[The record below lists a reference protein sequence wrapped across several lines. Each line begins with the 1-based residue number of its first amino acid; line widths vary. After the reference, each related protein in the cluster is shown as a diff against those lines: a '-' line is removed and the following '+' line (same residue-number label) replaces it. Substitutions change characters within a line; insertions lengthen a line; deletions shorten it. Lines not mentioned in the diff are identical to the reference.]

1 MPETTPRGLTR
12 LAFGGDYNPE
22 QWPESVWDE
31 DVRLMRE
38 AGVTMVSVGIFSWA
52 LLEPEPGVYDFGWLD
67 RIIGLLHEN
76 GVRVDLGTPTVV
88 PPAWF
93 YRAHPDALPVTADGT
108 RLAFGSRGAICH
120 SNGDYR
126 AAAANITTQ
135 LAERYADHPA
145 LAMWHVHNEYG
156 VPVSACY
163 CDSCAA
169 HFRRWLET
177 TYGSVD
183 GVNEAWG
190 TAFWGQRYAGFE
202 QIDPPRTAAT
212 VGNPGQALDYKR
224 FADATMR
231 ENFRMERDI
240 LHRLSPV
247 VPVTTNFMTALSQC
261 DSVDYWAWG
270 REVDIVTND
279 HYLITDGRRTH
290 VNLAM
295 AADLTRSVA
304 GGAPWILLEH
314 STSGINWQPRNPAKA
329 PGQMARNSLAH
340 VARGSEGA
348 MFFQWR
354 QSRRGAEKF
363 HSAMVPHGGTDT
375 RVWREVVEL
384 GASLDSLS
392 AIRGTR
398 TRADVAV
405 LWDWHSWW
413 AQNLDWRPSED
424 HDARERA
431 DAFYEALYD
440 RHLTVDFAHP
450 EADLSAY
457 PLVVVP
463 ALYLMTEAAGT
474 NLREYVENGG
484 TLVVSYFSGIVDE
497 YDAVHEGAYPGAL
510 RDVLGLTVEE
520 FSPLLPDQ
528 PVRIT
533 GPDGS
538 ELTGDVWTEFVVPH
552 GAETVWTYADGLT
565 AGHPAVTRHRHGEGT
580 AWYVS
585 TRLAAQ
591 GLDALLGR
599 AAEDARLP
607 SRADLPR
614 DVEVVRRNGE
624 SGSYVFVVNHTAAE
638 AKVTLEATAPNCSP
652 ANARRAGS
660 PSRRVPSGSYDSTA
674 EPLDSPSPARP
685 RAAGGGGLTSSGR
698 RSFPSRL
705 PQAPNSPSSQTE
717 FDIGQAR

>member
-22 QWPESVWDE
+22 QWPESVWQE

-38 AGVTMVSVGIFSWA
+38 AGVTLVSVGIFSWA
-52 LLEPEPGVYDFGWLD
+52 LLEPSPGTYDFGWLD
-67 RIIGLLHEN
+67 RLLDLLHEH
-76 GVRVDLGTPTVV
+76 GIRVDLGTPTVV
-88 PPAWF
+88 PPVWF
-93 YRAHPDALPVTADGT
+93 YRAHPEALPVTAEGV
-108 RLAFGSRGAICH
+108 RYEFGSRAAICH
-120 SNGDYR
+120 SNADYRR
-126 AAAANITTQ
+126 AAASITRK
-135 LAERYADHPA
+135 LAERYGDHPA

-163 CDSCAA
+163 CASCAA
-169 HFRRWLET
+169 HFRRWLAT
-177 TYGSVD
+177 TYGTVD
-183 GVNEAWG
+183 AVNEAWG
-190 TAFWGQRYAGFE
+190 TAFWGQRYGDLE
-202 QIDPPRTAAT
+202 DINPPRLTPAA
-212 VGNPGQALDYKR
+212 VNPAQALDYKR

-240 LHRLSPV
+240 LHRLSPGI
-247 VPVTTNFMTALSQC
+247 PVTTNFMTALSQC

-270 REVDIVTND
+270 REVDLVTND

-304 GGAPWILLEH
+304 GGAPWLLLEH
-314 STSGINWQPRNPAKA
+314 STSGVNWQLRNPAKA

-348 MFFQWR
+348 LFFQWR

-384 GASLDSLS
+384 GASVEALS
-392 AIRGTR
+392 EIRGTR
-398 TRADVAV
+398 TEADVAM

-413 AQNLDWRPSED
+413 AQNLDWRPSVD
-424 HDARERA
+424 HEARERA

-450 EADLSAY
+450 EADVSRY

-463 ALYLMTEAAGT
+463 ALYLMTEAAGR
-474 NLREYVENGG
+474 NLKAYVENGG

-497 YDAVHEGAYPGAL
+497 HDAVHEGAYPGPL

-520 FSPLLPDQ
+520 FSPLLPGER
-528 PVRIT
+528 VRVT
-533 GPDGS
+533 GPDGT
-538 ELTGDVWTEFVVPH
+538 ELAADVWTEFVVPR
-552 GAETVWTYADGLT
+552 GAETVLTYADGLA
-565 AGHPAVTRHRHGEGT
+565 AGLPAVTRHRLGEGT

-585 TRLAAQ
+585 TRLGAD

-599 AAEDARLP
+599 AGEDARLAP
-607 SRADLPR
+607 RADLPR
-614 DVEVVRRNGE
+614 DVEVVRRTGA
-624 SGSYVFVVNHTAAE
+624 SGTYLFAVNHTGSDV
-638 AKVTLEATAPNCSP
+638 KVPLEA
-652 ANARRAGS
+652 AGTELLT
-660 PSRRVPSGSYDSTA
+660 G
-674 EPLDSPSPARP
+674 EP
-685 RAAGGGGLTSSGR
+685 AAGRLAVPAGAVRVVRLGG
-698 RSFPSRL
+698 
-705 PQAPNSPSSQTE
+705 
-717 FDIGQAR
+717 

>member
-22 QWPESVWDE
+22 QWPEEVWRE

-52 LLEPEPGVYDFGWLD
+52 LLEPAPGEYDFGWLD
-67 RIIGLLHEN
+67 RVLDLLHEH
-76 GVRVDLGTPTVV
+76 GVRVDLGTPTAA

-93 YRAHPDALPVTADGT
+93 YRAHPEALPVTEQGV
-108 RLAFGSRGAICH
+108 RHEFGSRAAICH
-120 SNGDYR
+120 SNADYR
-126 AAAANITTQ
+126 AAAAHITTR
-135 LAERYADHPA
+135 LAERYGDHPGLA
-145 LAMWHVHNEYG
+145 LWHVHNEYG

-169 HFRRWLET
+169 HFRRWLRAT
-177 TYGSVD
+177 HGTVD
-183 GVNEAWG
+183 AVNEAWG
-190 TAFWGQRYAGFE
+190 TAFWGQHYTDLE
-202 QIDPPRTAAT
+202 QINPPRATPT
-212 VGNPGQALDYKR
+212 VGNPAQALDYRR

-231 ENFRMERDI
+231 ENFVMERDV
-240 LHRLSPV
+240 LHRLSPG

-270 REVDIVTND
+270 HEVDLVTND

-314 STSGINWQPRNPAKA
+314 STSGVNWQPRNPAKA

-384 GASLDSLS
+384 GASLDTL
-392 AIRGTR
+392 APVRGTR
-398 TRADVAV
+398 TQADVAV

-413 AQNLDWRPSED
+413 AQNLAWHPSED

-431 DAFYEALYD
+431 DTFYEVLYD

-450 EADLSAY
+450 EADLSRH

-463 ALYLMTEAAGT
+463 ALYLMTETAGA
-474 NLREYVENGG
+474 NLRGYVEGGG
-484 TLVVSYFSGIVDE
+484 TLVVSYFSGIVDAH
-497 YDAVHEGAYPGAL
+497 DAVHAGAHPGAL

-520 FSPLLPDQ
+520 FSPLLPGET
-528 PVRIT
+528 VRLS
-533 GPDGS
+533 GPDGP
-538 ELTGDVWTEFVVPH
+538 ELSGDVWTEFVVPR
-552 GAETVWTYADGLT
+552 GAEPVWSYADGLT
-565 AGHPAVTRHRHGEGT
+565 AGRPAVTRHRLGAGT

-585 TRLAAQ
+585 TRLGHE
-591 GLDALLGR
+591 GLDAVLGR
-599 AAEDARLP
+599 AAEDAGITP
-607 SRADLPR
+607 RADLPR
-614 DVEVVRRNGE
+614 DVEVVRR
-624 SGSYVFVVNHTAAE
+624 SGTSGTYLFALNHTATD
-638 AKVTLEATAPNCSP
+638 AKVPLET
-652 ANARRAGS
+652 
-660 PSRRVPSGSYDSTA
+660 SGT
-674 EPLDSPSPARP
+674 ELLTGE
-685 RAAGGGGLTSSGR
+685 RAAG
-698 RSFPSRL
+698 RL
-705 PQAPNSPSSQTE
+705 AVPAGAVRVVRL
-717 FDIGQAR
+717 DG

>member
-22 QWPESVWDE
+22 QWPESVWQE

-52 LLEPEPGVYDFGWLD
+52 LLEPSPGTYDFGWLD
-67 RIIGLLHEN
+67 RLLDLLHEH
-76 GVRVDLGTPTVV
+76 GIRVDLGTPTVV
-88 PPAWF
+88 PPVWF
-93 YRAHPDALPVTADGT
+93 YRAHPEALPVTAEGV
-108 RLAFGSRGAICH
+108 RYEFGSRAAICH
-120 SNGDYR
+120 SNADYRR
-126 AAAANITTQ
+126 AAASITQ
-135 LAERYADHPA
+135 KLAERYGDHPA

-163 CDSCAA
+163 CASCAA

-177 TYGSVD
+177 TYGTVD
-183 GVNEAWG
+183 AVNEAWG
-190 TAFWGQRYAGFE
+190 TAFWGQRYATLE
-202 QIDPPRTAAT
+202 DINPPRLTPAA
-212 VGNPGQALDYKR
+212 VNPAQALDYKR

-240 LHRLSPV
+240 LHCLSPG

-270 REVDIVTND
+270 REVDLVTND

-304 GGAPWILLEH
+304 GGAPWLLLEH
-314 STSGINWQPRNPAKA
+314 STSGVNWQLRNPAKA

-348 MFFQWR
+348 LFFQWR

-384 GASLDSLS
+384 GASVEALGE
-392 AIRGTR
+392 IRGTR
-398 TRADVAV
+398 TEADVAV

-413 AQNLDWRPSED
+413 AQNLDWRPSVD
-424 HDARERA
+424 HEARERA

-450 EADLSAY
+450 EADLSRY

-463 ALYLMTEAAGT
+463 ALYLMTEAAGR
-474 NLREYVENGG
+474 NLKAYVENGG

-497 YDAVHEGAYPGAL
+497 HDAVHEGAYPGPL

-520 FSPLLPDQ
+520 FSPLLPGER
-528 PVRIT
+528 VCVT
-533 GPDGS
+533 GPDGT
-538 ELTGDVWTEFVVPH
+538 ELAADVWTEFVVPR
-552 GAETVWTYADGLT
+552 GAETVLTYADGLT
-565 AGHPAVTRHRHGEGT
+565 AGLPAVTRHRLGEGT

-585 TRLAAQ
+585 TRLGAD

-599 AAEDARLP
+599 AGEDARLAP
-607 SRADLPR
+607 RADLPR
-614 DVEVVRRNGE
+614 DVEVVRRTGA
-624 SGSYVFVVNHTAAE
+624 SGTYLFVVNHTGSDV
-638 AKVTLEATAPNCSP
+638 KVPLEAAGTELLTGEPATARLDVP
-652 ANARRAGS
+652 AGAV
-660 PSRRVPSGSYDSTA
+660 RVVR
-674 EPLDSPSPARP
+674 LD
-685 RAAGGGGLTSSGR
+685 G
-698 RSFPSRL
+698 
-705 PQAPNSPSSQTE
+705 
-717 FDIGQAR
+717 

>member
-22 QWPESVWDE
+22 QWPESVWQE

-67 RIIGLLHEN
+67 RILGLLHDN
-76 GVRVDLGTPTVV
+76 GIRVDLGTPTVC
-88 PPAWF
+88 PPVWF
-93 YRAHPDALPVTADGT
+93 YRAHPEALPVTPDGV

-120 SNGDYR
+120 SDADYR
-126 AAAANITTQ
+126 TAAANITTR
-135 LAERYADHPA
+135 LAERYGDHPA

-169 HFRRWLET
+169 HFRRWLRA
-177 TYGSVD
+177 TYGTVAA
-183 GVNEAWG
+183 VNEAWG
-190 TAFWGQRYAGFE
+190 TAFWGQRYAGFDD
-202 QIDPPRTAAT
+202 IDPPRTTPT

-231 ENFRMERDI
+231 ENFRAERDI
-240 LHRLSPV
+240 LHRLSPG

-304 GGAPWILLEH
+304 GGAPWLLLEH
-314 STSGINWQPRNPAKA
+314 STSGVNWQPRNPAKA
-329 PGQMARNSLAH
+329 PGQMARNSLGH

-363 HSAMVPHGGTDT
+363 HSSMVPHGGTDT
-375 RVWREVVEL
+375 RVWREVVRL
-384 GASLDSLS
+384 GAALDSLS
-392 AIRGTR
+392 ALRGTR
-398 TRADVAV
+398 TEADVAV
-405 LWDWHSWW
+405 LWDWQSWW
-413 AQNLDWRPSED
+413 AQNLAWRPSED

-440 RHLTVDFAHP
+440 LHLTVDFAHP
-450 EADLSAY
+450 EADLSAH

-463 ALYLMTEAAGT
+463 ALYLTTEAAGR
-474 NLREYVENGG
+474 NLTRYVEAGG
-484 TLVVSYFSGIVDE
+484 TLVVSCFSGIVDE
-497 YDAVHEGAYPGAL
+497 HDAVHEGPHPGAL

-520 FSPLLPDQ
+520 FSPLLQ
-528 PVRIT
+528 GESVRVT
-533 GPDGS
+533 GPDGV
-538 ELTGDVWTEFVVPH
+538 ELSGDVWSEFVVPR

-565 AGHPAVTRHRHGEGT
+565 AGHPAVTRHRLGEGA

-585 TRLAAQ
+585 TRLGQ
-591 GLDALLGR
+591 DGLTALLER
-599 AAEDARLP
+599 AADDARLAP
-607 SRADLPR
+607 RTGLPR
-614 DVEVVRRNGE
+614 DLEVVRRSGE
-624 SGSYVFVVNHTAAE
+624 TGAYLFAINHTGAD
-638 AKVTLEATAPNCSP
+638 AKV
-652 ANARRAGS
+652 
-660 PSRRVPSGSYDSTA
+660 
-674 EPLDSPSPARP
+674 PLDTPGTELLTGE
-685 RAAGGGGLTSSGR
+685 RAAG
-698 RSFPSRL
+698 RL
-705 PQAPNSPSSQTE
+705 VVPAGAVRVVRL
-717 FDIGQAR
+717 DG

>member
-22 QWPESVWDE
+22 QWPESVWQE

-52 LLEPEPGVYDFGWLD
+52 LLEPSPGAYDFGWLD
-67 RIIGLLHEN
+67 RLLDLLHEN
-76 GVRVDLGTPTVV
+76 GIRVDLGTPTVC
-88 PPAWF
+88 PPVWF
-93 YRAHPDALPVTADGT
+93 YRAHPEALPVTADGA
-108 RLAFGSRGAICH
+108 RHEFGSRAAICH
-120 SNGDYR
+120 SNTDYR
-126 AAAANITTQ
+126 TAAAGITTA
-135 LAERYADHPA
+135 LAERYGDHPA

-169 HFRRWLET
+169 HFRRWLAT
-177 TYGSVD
+177 TYGTVD
-183 GVNEAWG
+183 AVNEAWG
-190 TAFWGQRYAGFE
+190 TAFWGQRYTDLE
-202 QIDPPRTAAT
+202 QINPPRLSPT

-231 ENFRMERDI
+231 ENFRTERDI
-240 LHRLSPV
+240 LHRLSPG

-304 GGAPWILLEH
+304 GGAPWLLLEH
-314 STSGINWQPRNPAKA
+314 STSGVNWQPRNPAKA
-329 PGQMARNSLAH
+329 PGQMARNSLTH

-363 HSAMVPHGGTDT
+363 HSAMLPHGGTDT

-384 GASLDSLS
+384 GASVEALGE
-392 AIRGTR
+392 IRGTR
-398 TRADVAV
+398 TEADVAV
-405 LWDWHSWW
+405 LWDWNSWW

-450 EADLSAY
+450 EADLSRY

-463 ALYLMTEAAGT
+463 ALYLMTEAAGD
-474 NLREYVENGG
+474 NLKAYVESGG

-497 YDAVHEGAYPGAL
+497 HDAVHEGACPGPL

-520 FSPLLPDQ
+520 FSPLLPGER
-528 PVRIT
+528 VRVT

-538 ELTGDVWTEFVVPH
+538 GLDADVWTEFVVPR
-552 GAETVWTYADGLT
+552 GAETVLTYADGLT
-565 AGHPAVTRHRHGEGT
+565 AGRPAVTRHRLGEGT

-585 TRLAAQ
+585 TRLAAD
-591 GLDALLGR
+591 GLDALLGM
-599 AAEDARLP
+599 AGEDARLAP
-607 SRADLPR
+607 RADLPR
-614 DVEVVRRNGE
+614 DVEVVRRTGA
-624 SGSYVFVVNHTAAE
+624 SGTYLFAVNHTASE
-638 AKVTLEATAPNCSP
+638 VKVPLEVSGTELLTGERP
-652 ANARRAGS
+652 AGRLAVPAGAV
-660 PSRRVPSGSYDSTA
+660 RVVR
-674 EPLDSPSPARP
+674 LD
-685 RAAGGGGLTSSGR
+685 G
-698 RSFPSRL
+698 
-705 PQAPNSPSSQTE
+705 
-717 FDIGQAR
+717 

>member
-1 MPETTPRGLTR
+1 MPETTPRGLSR

-52 LLEPEPGVYDFGWLD
+52 LLEPEPGAYDFGWLD
-67 RIIGLLHEN
+67 RVMDRLHDN
-76 GVRVDLGTPTVV
+76 GIRVDLGTPTVA
-88 PPAWF
+88 PPKWF

-120 SNGDYR
+120 SNSAYR
-126 AAAANITTQ
+126 AAAAGITTR
-135 LAERYADHPA
+135 LAERYGDHPA

-156 VPVSACY
+156 VPVSACW

-177 TYGSVD
+177 RYGGVD
-183 GVNEAWG
+183 SVNEAWG
-190 TAFWGQRYAGFE
+190 TAFWGQHYTSLE

-231 ENFRMERDI
+231 ENFCAERDI
-240 LHRLSPV
+240 LHRLSPG

-314 STSGINWQPRNPAKA
+314 STSGVNWQSRNPAKA

-384 GASLDSLS
+384 GAALDSLS
-392 AIRGTR
+392 TIRGTR
-398 TRADVAV
+398 TQADVAV

-413 AQNLDWRPSED
+413 AQSLDWRPSVD

-440 RHLTVDFAHP
+440 RNLTVDFAHP

-463 ALYLMTEAAGT
+463 ASYLMTKEAGR
-474 NLREYVENGG
+474 NLARYVENGG

-497 YDAVHEGAYPGAL
+497 HDAVHEGACPGAL

-520 FSPLLPDQ
+520 FSPLLLGQ
-528 PVRIT
+528 QVRVT
-533 GPDGS
+533 GPDGP
-538 ELTGDVWTEFVVPH
+538 ELTGDVWSEFVVPR
-552 GAETVWTYADGLT
+552 GAETVWTYADGLA
-565 AGHPAVTRHRHGEGT
+565 AGHPAVTRHRHGRGT

-585 TRLAAQ
+585 TRLTAR

-599 AAEDARLP
+599 AAEDAGLP
-607 SRADLPR
+607 SRADLPH
-614 DVEVVRRNGE
+614 DVEVVRREGA
-624 SGSYVFVVNHTAAE
+624 SGSFVFVVNHTATE
-638 AKVTLEATAPNCSP
+638 AKV
-652 ANARRAGS
+652 
-660 PSRRVPSGSYDSTA
+660 
-674 EPLDSPSPARP
+674 PLDGAGTELLTGERTAGRLAVPAGAVRVVHLD
-685 RAAGGGGLTSSGR
+685 G
-698 RSFPSRL
+698 
-705 PQAPNSPSSQTE
+705 
-717 FDIGQAR
+717 

>member
-1 MPETTPRGLTR
+1 MPETSPRGLTR

-22 QWPESVWDE
+22 QWPESVWQD

-52 LLEPEPGVYDFGWLD
+52 LLETSPGVYDFGWLD
-67 RIIGLLHEN
+67 RVIGLLHDN
-76 GVRVDLGTPTVV
+76 GIRVDLGTPTVA
-88 PPAWF
+88 PPVWF
-93 YRAHPDALPVTADGT
+93 YRQHPDALPVTAEGV
-108 RLAFGSRGAICH
+108 RLEFGSRGAICH
-120 SNGDYR
+120 SNADYR
-126 AAAANITTQ
+126 AAAANITTR
-135 LAERYADHPA
+135 LAERYGDHPA

-163 CDSCAA
+163 CDACAA

-177 TYGSVD
+177 TYGTVD
-183 GVNEAWG
+183 AVNEAWG
-190 TAFWGQRYAGFE
+190 TAFWGQRYASFDD
-202 QIDPPRTAAT
+202 IDPPRATPT

-231 ENFRMERDI
+231 ENFRAERDI
-240 LHRLSPV
+240 LHRLAPG

-329 PGQMARNSLAH
+329 PGQMARNSLGH

-384 GASLDSLS
+384 GAGLDSL
-392 AIRGTR
+392 APVRGTR
-398 TRADVAV
+398 TEADVAV

-413 AQNLDWRPSED
+413 AQGLDWRPSQ
-424 HDARERA
+424 DADPRERA
-431 DAFYEALYD
+431 DAYYEALYD

-450 EADLSAY
+450 EADLSRY

-463 ALYLMTEAAGT
+463 ALYLMTEAAGN
-474 NLREYVENGG
+474 NLAEYVANGG

-497 YDAVHEGAYPGAL
+497 HDAVHEGACPGAL

-520 FSPLLPDQ
+520 FSPLLAGED
-528 PVRIT
+528 VRVT
-533 GPDGS
+533 GPGGQV
-538 ELTGDVWTEFVVPH
+538 LTGDVWTEFVVPR

-565 AGHPAVTRHRHGEGT
+565 AGHPAVTRHRLGEGT

-585 TRLAAQ
+585 TRLGPE

-599 AAEDARLP
+599 AAEDAGIP
-607 SRADLPR
+607 PRADVPY
-614 DVEVVRRNGE
+614 DVEVVRRSGGT
-624 SGSYVFVVNHTAAE
+624 GSYLFAINHTAAD
-638 AKVTLEATAPNCSP
+638 AKVPLET
-652 ANARRAGS
+652 
-660 PSRRVPSGSYDSTA
+660 SGT
-674 EPLDSPSPARP
+674 ELLTGE
-685 RAAGGGGLTSSGR
+685 RAAG
-698 RSFPSRL
+698 RL
-705 PQAPNSPSSQTE
+705 AVPAGAVRVVRL
-717 FDIGQAR
+717 DG

>member
-22 QWPESVWDE
+22 QWPESVWQE

-38 AGVTMVSVGIFSWA
+38 AGVTLVSVGIFSWA
-52 LLEPEPGVYDFGWLD
+52 LLEPSPGTYDFGWLD
-67 RIIGLLHEN
+67 RLLDLLHEH
-76 GVRVDLGTPTVV
+76 GIRVDLGTPTVV
-88 PPAWF
+88 PPVWF
-93 YRAHPDALPVTADGT
+93 YRAHPEALPVTAEGV
-108 RLAFGSRGAICH
+108 RYEFGSRAAICH
-120 SNGDYR
+120 SNDDYRR
-126 AAAANITTQ
+126 AAASITRK
-135 LAERYADHPA
+135 LAERYGDHPA

-163 CDSCAA
+163 CASCAA
-169 HFRRWLET
+169 HFRRWLAT
-177 TYGSVD
+177 TYGTVD
-183 GVNEAWG
+183 AVNEAWG
-190 TAFWGQRYAGFE
+190 TAFWGQRYGDLE
-202 QIDPPRTAAT
+202 DINPPRLTPAA
-212 VGNPGQALDYKR
+212 VNPAQALDYKR

-240 LHRLSPV
+240 LHRLSPG

-270 REVDIVTND
+270 REIDLVTND

-304 GGAPWILLEH
+304 GGAPWLLLEH
-314 STSGINWQPRNPAKA
+314 STSGVNWQLRNPAKA

-348 MFFQWR
+348 LFFQWR

-384 GASLDSLS
+384 GASVEALS
-392 AIRGTR
+392 EIRGTR
-398 TRADVAV
+398 TEADVAM

-413 AQNLDWRPSED
+413 AQNLDWRPSVD
-424 HDARERA
+424 HEARERA

-450 EADLSAY
+450 EADVSRY

-463 ALYLMTEAAGT
+463 ALYLMTEAAGR
-474 NLREYVENGG
+474 NLEAYVENGG

-497 YDAVHEGAYPGAL
+497 HDAVHEGAYPGPL

-520 FSPLLPDQ
+520 FSPLLPGER
-528 PVRIT
+528 VRVT
-533 GPDGS
+533 GPDGT
-538 ELTGDVWTEFVVPH
+538 ELAADVWTEFVVPR
-552 GAETVWTYADGLT
+552 GAETVLTYADGLA
-565 AGHPAVTRHRHGEGT
+565 AGLPAVTRHRLGEGT

-585 TRLAAQ
+585 TRLGAD

-599 AAEDARLP
+599 AGEDARLAP
-607 SRADLPR
+607 RADLPR
-614 DVEVVRRNGE
+614 DVEVVRRTGA
-624 SGSYVFVVNHTAAE
+624 SGTYLFAVNHTGSDV
-638 AKVTLEATAPNCSP
+638 KVPLEA
-652 ANARRAGS
+652 AGTELLT
-660 PSRRVPSGSYDSTA
+660 G
-674 EPLDSPSPARP
+674 EP
-685 RAAGGGGLTSSGR
+685 AAGRLAVPAGAVRVVRLGG
-698 RSFPSRL
+698 
-705 PQAPNSPSSQTE
+705 
-717 FDIGQAR
+717 

>member
-1 MPETTPRGLTR
+1 MPDTTPRGLTR

-22 QWPESVWDE
+22 QWPENVWHE

-38 AGVTMVSVGIFSWA
+38 AGVSMVSVGIFSWA
-52 LLEPEPGVYDFGWLD
+52 LLEPAAGEYDFGWLD
-67 RIIGLLHEN
+67 RVLDLLHE
-76 GVRVDLGTPTVV
+76 GGIRVDLGTPTVV
-88 PPAWF
+88 PPVWF
-93 YRAHPDALPVTADGT
+93 YRAHPEALPVREDGT
-108 RLAFGSRGAICH
+108 RYEFGSRGAICH
-120 SNGDYR
+120 SNADYR
-126 AAAANITTQ
+126 AAAANIATR
-135 LAERYADHPA
+135 LAERYGDHPA

-177 TYGSVD
+177 TYGTVD
-183 GVNEAWG
+183 AVNEAWG
-190 TAFWGQRYAGFE
+190 TAFWGQRYTDLE
-202 QIDPPRTAAT
+202 QINPPRATPT

-224 FADATMR
+224 FADATIR

-240 LHRLSPV
+240 LHRLSPG

-261 DSVDYWAWG
+261 DSLDYWAWG
-270 REVDIVTND
+270 REVDLVTND

-304 GGAPWILLEH
+304 GGAPWLLLEH
-314 STSGINWQPRNPAKA
+314 STSGVNWQPRNPAKA

-363 HSAMVPHGGTDT
+363 HSAMVPHGGTGT

-384 GASLDSLS
+384 GKALDALGE
-392 AIRGTR
+392 IRGTR
-398 TRADVAV
+398 TVADAAV
-405 LWDWHSWW
+405 LWDWQSWW

-463 ALYLMTEAAGT
+463 ALYLMTEAAGR
-474 NLREYVENGG
+474 NLTRYAEGGG

-497 YDAVHEGAYPGAL
+497 HDAVHDGAYPGPL
-510 RDVLGLTVEE
+510 REALGLTVEE
-520 FSPLLPDQ
+520 FSPLLRDET
-528 PVRIT
+528 VLVT
-533 GPDGS
+533 GPDGVAL
-538 ELTGDVWTEFVVPH
+538 EADVWTEFVVPR

-565 AGHPAVTRHRHGEGT
+565 AGRPAVTRHRLGEGT

-585 TRLAAQ
+585 TRLGRT

-599 AAEDARLP
+599 AAEDAGLALRQ
-607 SRADLPR
+607 DLPR
-614 DVEVVRRNGE
+614 DVEVVRRTGD
-624 SGSYVFVVNHTAAE
+624 SGTFLFALNHTASDV
-638 AKVTLEATAPNCSP
+638 KV
-652 ANARRAGS
+652 
-660 PSRRVPSGSYDSTA
+660 
-674 EPLDSPSPARP
+674 PLDTPGTELLTGE
-685 RAAGGGGLTSSGR
+685 RAAG
-698 RSFPSRL
+698 RL
-705 PQAPNSPSSQTE
+705 ALPAGAVRVVRL
-717 FDIGQAR
+717 DG

>member
-1 MPETTPRGLTR
+1 MPETTPETAPKGLTR

-22 QWPESVWDE
+22 QWPESVWAE

-52 LLEPEPGVYDFGWLD
+52 LLEPSPGVYDFGWLD
-67 RIIGLLHEN
+67 RIIDLLHEH
-76 GVRVDLGTPTVV
+76 GIRVDLGTPTVV
-88 PPAWF
+88 PPVWF
-93 YRAHPDALPVTADGT
+93 YRAHPDALPVTADGV
-108 RLAFGSRGAICH
+108 RLEFGSRGAICH
-120 SNGDYR
+120 SNTHYR
-126 AAAANITTQ
+126 AAAANITTR
-135 LAERYADHPA
+135 LAERYGDHPA

-169 HFRRWLET
+169 HFRRWLLT
-177 TYGSVD
+177 THGSLD
-183 GVNEAWG
+183 AVNDAWG
-190 TAFWGQRYAGFE
+190 TAFWGQRYPSFE
-202 QIDPPRTAAT
+202 DILPPRTTPT

-231 ENFRMERDI
+231 ENFCAERDI
-240 LHRLSPV
+240 LHRLAPG

-270 REVDIVTND
+270 REVDLVTND

-304 GGAPWILLEH
+304 GGAPWLLLEH
-314 STSGINWQPRNPAKA
+314 STSGVNWQPRNPAKA

-363 HSAMVPHGGTDT
+363 HSAMLPHGGTDT

-384 GASLDSLS
+384 GADLGSLAD
-392 AIRGTR
+392 IRGSR
-398 TRADVAV
+398 TEADVAV

-413 AQNLDWRPSED
+413 AQNLDWRPSQ
-424 HDARERA
+424 DADPRERA

-450 EADLSAY
+450 ESDLSAY

-463 ALYLMTEAAGT
+463 ALYLMTEAAGN

-484 TLVVSYFSGIVDE
+484 TLVVSFFSGIVDE
-497 YDAVHEGAYPGAL
+497 HDAVHEGAYPGAL

-520 FSPLLPDQ
+520 FSPLPAGAS
-528 PVRIT
+528 VRLT
-533 GPDGS
+533 GPDGT
-538 ELTGDVWTEFVVPH
+538 ERTGDVWTEFVVPR

-565 AGHPAVTRHRHGEGT
+565 AGHPAVTRHRLGEGT

-585 TRLAAQ
+585 TRLGAE

-599 AAEDARLP
+599 AAADARLAP
-607 SRADLPR
+607 RAELPR
-614 DVEVVRRNGE
+614 DVEVVVRSGE
-624 SGSYVFVVNHTAAE
+624 SGRYLFAINHTAADT
-638 AKVTLEATAPNCSP
+638 KVPLATAGTELLTGERTAGRLAVP
-652 ANARRAGS
+652 AGAV
-660 PSRRVPSGSYDSTA
+660 RVVR
-674 EPLDSPSPARP
+674 LD
-685 RAAGGGGLTSSGR
+685 G
-698 RSFPSRL
+698 
-705 PQAPNSPSSQTE
+705 
-717 FDIGQAR
+717 

>member
-1 MPETTPRGLTR
+1 MPDTAPKGLTG

-22 QWPESVWDE
+22 QWPESVWQE

-52 LLEPEPGVYDFGWLD
+52 LLEPAPGRYDFGWLD
-67 RIIGLLHEN
+67 RVLDLLHEH

-93 YRAHPDALPVTADGT
+93 YRAHPEALPVTADGT
-108 RLAFGSRGAICH
+108 RHAFGSRGAICH
-120 SNGDYR
+120 GNADYR
-126 AAAANITTQ
+126 AAAAAITTG
-135 LAERYADHPA
+135 LAERYGDHPA
-145 LAMWHVHNEYG
+145 LALWHVHNEYG

-169 HFRRWLET
+169 RFRRWLAAA
-177 TYGSVD
+177 YGTVD
-183 GVNEAWG
+183 TVNEAWG
-190 TAFWGQRYAGFE
+190 TAFWGQRYTDFD
-202 QIDPPRTAAT
+202 QIDPPRTTPT
-212 VGNPGQALDYKR
+212 VGNPAQALDYKR

-231 ENFRMERDI
+231 ENFVAERDI
-240 LHRLSPV
+240 LHRLSPG

-270 REVDIVTND
+270 REVDLVTND

-304 GGAPWILLEH
+304 DGAPWLLLEH
-314 STSGINWQPRNPAKA
+314 STSGVNWQPRNPAKA

-340 VARGSEGA
+340 VARGSDGA

-384 GASLDSLS
+384 GAAAAALS
-392 AIRGTR
+392 TVRGTR
-398 TRADVAV
+398 TEADVAM

-413 AQNLDWRPSED
+413 AQSLQWRPSED

-431 DAFYEALYD
+431 DAFYEVLYD

-450 EADLSAY
+450 EADLSRY

-463 ALYLMTEAAGT
+463 ALYLMTEAAGR
-474 NLREYVENGG
+474 NLTEYVERGG

-497 YDAVHEGAYPGAL
+497 HDAVHEGAHPGPL

-520 FSPLLPDQ
+520 FSPLLKGER
-528 PVRIT
+528 VRLT

-538 ELTGDVWTEFVVPH
+538 QPSGDVWTEFVVPR
-552 GAETVWTYADGLT
+552 GAETVWTYADGLA
-565 AGHPAVTRHRHGEGT
+565 AGRPAVTRHGLGEGT

-585 TRLAAQ
+585 TRLGAE
-591 GLDALLGR
+591 GLDAVLGR
-599 AAEDARLP
+599 AAEDARIAP
-607 SRADLPR
+607 RADLPR
-614 DVEVVRRNGE
+614 DVEVVRRTGA
-624 SGSYVFVVNHTAAE
+624 SGSHLFAINHTASD
-638 AKVTLEATAPNCSP
+638 AKV
-652 ANARRAGS
+652 
-660 PSRRVPSGSYDSTA
+660 
-674 EPLDSPSPARP
+674 PLDTPGTELLTGERTAGHLTVPAGAVRVV
-685 RAAGGGGLTSSGR
+685 
-698 RSFPSRL
+698 RL
-705 PQAPNSPSSQTE
+705 
-717 FDIGQAR
+717 DG

>member
-1 MPETTPRGLTR
+1 MPDTSPRGLTR

-22 QWPESVWDE
+22 QWPESVWQE

-52 LLEPEPGVYDFGWLD
+52 LLEPAPREYDFGWLD
-67 RIIGLLHEN
+67 RVIGLLHEN
-76 GVRVDLGTPTVV
+76 GIRVDLGTPTVV

-93 YRAHPDALPVTADGT
+93 YRAHPEALPVTAEGV
-108 RLAFGSRGAICH
+108 RYEFGSRGAICH
-120 SNGDYR
+120 SNADYR
-126 AAAANITTQ
+126 AAAANITTR
-135 LAERYADHPA
+135 LAERYGDHPA
-145 LAMWHVHNEYG
+145 LALWHVHNEYG

-163 CDSCAA
+163 CESCADR
-169 HFRRWLET
+169 FRHWLT
-177 TYGSVD
+177 DTYGSVEA
-183 GVNEAWG
+183 VNEAWG
-190 TAFWGQRYAGFE
+190 TAFWGQRYTDLA
-202 QIDPPRTAAT
+202 QINPPRATPT

-224 FADATMR
+224 FADATIR
-231 ENFRMERDI
+231 ENFRAERDI
-240 LHRLSPV
+240 LHRLSPG

-261 DSVDYWAWG
+261 DSMDYWAWG
-270 REVDIVTND
+270 REVDLVTND

-304 GGAPWILLEH
+304 GGAPWLLLEH
-314 STSGINWQPRNPAKA
+314 STSGVNWQPRNPAKA

-363 HSAMVPHGGTDT
+363 HSAMLPHGGTGT

-384 GASLDSLS
+384 GASVGALDE
-392 AIRGTR
+392 IRGTR
-398 TRADVAV
+398 TEADAAM
-405 LWDWHSWW
+405 LWDWQSWW
-413 AQNLDWRPSED
+413 AQNLAWRPSED
-424 HDARERA
+424 HDPRERA
-431 DAFYEALYD
+431 DSFYEALYD

-450 EADLSAY
+450 EADLSRY

-463 ALYLMTEAAGT
+463 ALYLMTEAAG
-474 NLREYVENGG
+474 NNVREYVENGG

-520 FSPLLPDQ
+520 FSPLLKDER
-528 PVRIT
+528 VRLT

-538 ELTGDVWTEFVVPH
+538 ELTGDVWTEFVVPR

-565 AGHPAVTRHRHGEGT
+565 AGRPAVTRHRLGRGT

-585 TRLAAQ
+585 TRLDAQ
-591 GLDALLGR
+591 GLDALVGW
-599 AAEDARLP
+599 AADDAGLAP
-607 SRADLPR
+607 RADLPR
-614 DVEVVRRNGE
+614 DVEVVRRHGD
-624 SGSYVFVVNHTAAE
+624 SGTYLFVINHTAGDT
-638 AKVTLEATAPNCSP
+638 KV
-652 ANARRAGS
+652 
-660 PSRRVPSGSYDSTA
+660 
-674 EPLDSPSPARP
+674 PLDAPGTELLTGEA
-685 RAAGGGGLTSSGR
+685 AAG
-698 RSFPSRL
+698 RL
-705 PQAPNSPSSQTE
+705 AVPAGAVRVVRL
-717 FDIGQAR
+717 DG

>member
-22 QWPESVWDE
+22 QWPEDVWRE

-52 LLEPEPGVYDFGWLD
+52 LLEPAPGEYDFGWLD
-67 RIIGLLHEN
+67 RVLDLLHEH
-76 GVRVDLGTPTVV
+76 GVRVDLGTPTAA

-93 YRAHPDALPVTADGT
+93 YRAHPEALPVTEQGV
-108 RLAFGSRGAICH
+108 RHEFGSRAAICH
-120 SNGDYR
+120 SNADYR
-126 AAAANITTQ
+126 AAAAHITTR
-135 LAERYADHPA
+135 LAERYGDHPA
-145 LAMWHVHNEYG
+145 LALWHVHNEYG

-169 HFRRWLET
+169 HFRRWLRAVHGT
-177 TYGSVD
+177 VD
-183 GVNEAWG
+183 AVNEAWG
-190 TAFWGQRYAGFE
+190 TAFWGQHYTDLE
-202 QIDPPRTAAT
+202 QINPPRATPT
-212 VGNPGQALDYKR
+212 VGNPAQALDYRR

-231 ENFRMERDI
+231 ENFVMERDI
-240 LHRLSPV
+240 LHRLSPG

-270 REVDIVTND
+270 REVDLVTND

-314 STSGINWQPRNPAKA
+314 STSGVNWQPRNPAKA

-363 HSAMVPHGGTDT
+363 HSAMLPHGGTDT

-384 GASLDSLS
+384 GATLDAL
-392 AIRGTR
+392 APVRGTR
-398 TRADVAV
+398 TEADVAV

-413 AQNLDWRPSED
+413 AQNLAWHPSED

-431 DAFYEALYD
+431 DTFYEVLYD

-450 EADLSAY
+450 EADLSRH

-463 ALYLMTEAAGT
+463 ALYLMTEAAGA
-474 NLREYVENGG
+474 NLRGYVEGGG
-484 TLVVSYFSGIVDE
+484 TLVVSYFSGIVDAH
-497 YDAVHEGAYPGAL
+497 DAVHAGAHPGAL

-520 FSPLLPDQ
+520 FSPLLPGET
-528 PVRIT
+528 VRLT
-533 GPDGS
+533 GPDGPDLS
-538 ELTGDVWTEFVVPH
+538 GDVWTEFVVPR
-552 GAETVWTYADGLT
+552 GAEPVWSYADGLT
-565 AGHPAVTRHRHGEGT
+565 AGRPAVTRHRLGAGT

-585 TRLAAQ
+585 TRLGHE
-591 GLDALLGR
+591 GLDAVLGR
-599 AAEDARLP
+599 AAEDAGIAP
-607 SRADLPR
+607 RAELPR
-614 DVEVVRRNGE
+614 DVEVVRR
-624 SGSYVFVVNHTAAE
+624 SGTGGTYLFALNHTATD
-638 AKVTLEATAPNCSP
+638 AKVPLET
-652 ANARRAGS
+652 
-660 PSRRVPSGSYDSTA
+660 SGT
-674 EPLDSPSPARP
+674 ELLTGE
-685 RAAGGGGLTSSGR
+685 RAAG
-698 RSFPSRL
+698 RL
-705 PQAPNSPSSQTE
+705 AVPAGAVRVVRL
-717 FDIGQAR
+717 DG

>member
-1 MPETTPRGLTR
+1 MPDTSPRGLTR

-22 QWPESVWDE
+22 QWPESVWQE

-52 LLEPEPGVYDFGWLD
+52 LLEPAPGEYDFGWLD
-67 RIIGLLHEN
+67 RVIGLLHEN
-76 GVRVDLGTPTVV
+76 GIRVDLGTPTVV

-93 YRAHPDALPVTADGT
+93 YRAHPEALPVTAEGT
-108 RLAFGSRGAICH
+108 RYEFGSRGAICH
-120 SNGDYR
+120 SNADYR
-126 AAAANITTQ
+126 AAAANITTR
-135 LAERYADHPA
+135 LAERYGDHPA
-145 LAMWHVHNEYG
+145 LALWHVHNEYG

-163 CDSCAA
+163 CESCAA
-169 HFRRWLET
+169 HFRRWLAD

-183 GVNEAWG
+183 AVNEAWG
-190 TAFWGQRYAGFE
+190 TAFWGQRYTGFA
-202 QIDPPRTAAT
+202 QINPPRATPT

-224 FADATMR
+224 FADATIR
-231 ENFRMERDI
+231 ENFRAERDI
-240 LHRLSPV
+240 LHRLSPG

-261 DSVDYWAWG
+261 DSMDYWAWG
-270 REVDIVTND
+270 REVDLVTND

-304 GGAPWILLEH
+304 GGAPWLLLEH
-314 STSGINWQPRNPAKA
+314 STSGVNWQPRNPAKA

-363 HSAMVPHGGTDT
+363 HSAMLPHGGTDT

-384 GASLDSLS
+384 GSRVGALS
-392 AIRGTR
+392 GIRGTR
-398 TRADVAV
+398 TEADAAM
-405 LWDWHSWW
+405 LWDWQSWW
-413 AQNLDWRPSED
+413 AQNLAWRPSED
-424 HDARERA
+424 HDPRERA
-431 DAFYEALYD
+431 DSFYEALYD

-450 EADLSAY
+450 EADLSGY

-463 ALYLMTEAAGT
+463 ALYLMTEAAG
-474 NLREYVENGG
+474 NNVREYVRNGG

-497 YDAVHEGAYPGAL
+497 HDAVHEGAYPGAL

-520 FSPLLPDQ
+520 FSPLLKDER
-528 PVRIT
+528 VRLT

-538 ELTGDVWTEFVVPH
+538 ELTGDVWTEFLVPR

-565 AGHPAVTRHRHGEGT
+565 AGRPAVTRHRLGRGT

-585 TRLAAQ
+585 TCLDAR
-591 GLDALLGR
+591 GLDALIGW
-599 AAEDARLP
+599 AADDARLAP
-607 SRADLPR
+607 RADLPR
-614 DVEVVRRNGE
+614 DVEVVRRRGD
-624 SGSYVFVVNHTAAE
+624 SGTYLFVINHTAGDT
-638 AKVTLEATAPNCSP
+638 KVS
-652 ANARRAGS
+652 
-660 PSRRVPSGSYDSTA
+660 
-674 EPLDSPSPARP
+674 LDTPGTELLTGE
-685 RAAGGGGLTSSGR
+685 RAAG
-698 RSFPSRL
+698 RL
-705 PQAPNSPSSQTE
+705 AVPAGAVRVVRL
-717 FDIGQAR
+717 DG

>member
-1 MPETTPRGLTR
+1 
-12 LAFGGDYNPE
+12 
-22 QWPESVWDE
+22 
-31 DVRLMRE
+31 
-38 AGVTMVSVGIFSWA
+38 MVSVGIFSWA
-52 LLEPEPGVYDFGWLD
+52 LLEPARGEYDFGWLD
-67 RIIGLLHEN
+67 RLLDLLHEN

-88 PPAWF
+88 PPVWF
-93 YRAHPDALPVTADGT
+93 YREHPEALPVTADGT
-108 RLAFGSRGAICH
+108 RYEFGSRGAICH
-120 SNGDYR
+120 SNAHYR
-126 AAAANITTQ
+126 AAAANITTK
-135 LAERYADHPA
+135 LAERYGDHPA

-169 HFRRWLET
+169 HFRRWLAD
-177 TYGSVD
+177 TYGTVEA
-183 GVNEAWG
+183 VNEAWG
-190 TAFWGQRYAGFE
+190 TAFWGQRYTDLE
-202 QIDPPRTAAT
+202 QINPPRVTPT
-212 VGNPGQALDYKR
+212 VGNPAQALDYKR
-224 FADATMR
+224 FADATLR
-231 ENFRMERDI
+231 ENFRTERDI
-240 LHRLSPV
+240 LHRLSPG

-261 DSVDYWAWG
+261 DSIDYWAWG
-270 REVDIVTND
+270 REVDLVTND

-304 GGAPWILLEH
+304 GGAPWLLLEH
-314 STSGINWQPRNPAKA
+314 STSGVNWQARNPAKA

-375 RVWREVVEL
+375 RVWREVVRL
-384 GASLDSLS
+384 GADLGLLNE
-392 AIRGTR
+392 IRGTR

-413 AQNLDWRPSED
+413 AQELDWRPSED

-463 ALYLMTEAAGT
+463 ALYLMTEAAGR
-474 NLREYVENGG
+474 NLKTYVENGG
-484 TLVVSYFSGIVDE
+484 TLLVSYFSGIVDE
-497 YDAVHEGAYPGAL
+497 HDAIHEGAYPGAL

-520 FSPLLPDQ
+520 FSPLLKGET
-528 PVRIT
+528 VRVT
-533 GPDGS
+533 GPDGT
-538 ELTGDVWTEFVVPH
+538 ELGADVWTEFVVPR

-565 AGHPAVTRHRHGEGT
+565 AGRPAVTRHRLGEGT

-585 TRLAAQ
+585 TRLGVE
-591 GLDALLGR
+591 GLDTVLAR
-599 AAEDARLP
+599 AAEDARLAP
-607 SRADLPR
+607 RTDLPR
-614 DVEVVRRNGE
+614 DVEVVVRTGE
-624 SGSYVFVVNHTAAE
+624 SGTYLFALNHTTADT
-638 AKVTLEATAPNCSP
+638 KVPLETP
-652 ANARRAGS
+652 GTELLT
-660 PSRRVPSGSYDSTA
+660 G
-674 EPLDSPSPARP
+674 E
-685 RAAGGGGLTSSGR
+685 RAAGHLELPAGAVR
-698 RSFPSRL
+698 VVRL
-705 PQAPNSPSSQTE
+705 
-717 FDIGQAR
+717 DG